1 MRDEDFDA
9 LLGAAAEAV
18 EHYHG
23 RKQDLRTTVLPA
35 SPEPMEAAEVRRL
48 RERVRASQSVFAKAL
63 NVSAS
68 TVQAWEAGNR
78 SPDAGNLKLLRLG
91 EEHPE
96 IVFRGLYHPPAEAT
110 VPGVRSSKRRSTR
123 HDERAPT

>member
-1 MRDEDFDA
+1 MRDEDFEA

-35 SPEPMEAAEVRRL
+35 PPEPMKATEVRRL
-48 RERVRASQSVFAKAL
+48 RERVRASQSLFARAL

-96 IVFRGLYHPPAEAT
+96 IVFEDLYRPITEVTAPA
-110 VPGVRSSKRRSTR
+110 VRTIRRRSR
-123 HDERAPT
+123 

>member
-1 MRDEDFDA
+1 MRDKEFDA
-9 LLGAAAEAV
+9 LLGAVDEVV

-23 RKQDLRTTVLPA
+23 RKHDLRTTILPK
-35 SPEPMEAAEVRRL
+35 PPKPMKPAEVRKL
-48 RERVRASQSVFAKAL
+48 RERVRASQAVFARAL

-91 EEHPE
+91 EEHPD
-96 IVFRGLYHPPAEAT
+96 IVFGALYDASLDAHPRPARTPARTRG
-110 VPGVRSSKRRSTR
+110 
-123 HDERAPT
+123 